1 MYASLFL
8 SLIAARTLA
17 RNLASSSG
25 EAALQIDVASSVMT
39 EISLMI
45 CFMIFDYYFAEQILF
60 VSPFAAISGERAMR
74 KKREKKPLEYQGFFL
89 GCVCISGG
97 VRGTS
102 GRWVTALI
110 YGGAVCGGVLE
121 GCESWWGFRRRWHTF
136 HGIYRNTREPGSRVH
151 ARGGDGMDATPSALG
166 YAA

>member
-45 CFMIFDYYFAEQILF
+45 CFMIFDYYFAE
-60 VSPFAAISGERAMR
+60 R
-74 KKREKKPLEYQGFFL
+74 
-89 GCVCISGG
+89 
-97 VRGTS
+97 
-102 GRWVTALI
+102 
-110 YGGAVCGGVLE
+110 
-121 GCESWWGFRRRWHTF
+121 
-136 HGIYRNTREPGSRVH
+136 
-151 ARGGDGMDATPSALG
+151 
-166 YAA
+166 

>member
-1 MYASLFL
+1 
-8 SLIAARTLA
+8 
-17 RNLASSSG
+17 
-25 EAALQIDVASSVMT
+25 LQIDVASSVMT

-89 GCVCISGG
+89 GCVCISSGDRGRERAVGDWADITGDCSVAASWRGVNHGG
-97 VRGTS
+97 GRRG
-102 GRWVTALI
+102 
-110 YGGAVCGGVLE
+110 
-121 GCESWWGFRRRWHTF
+121 WHTF
-136 HGIYRNTREPGSRVH
+136 QGIYRNTREPGSRVH
-151 ARGGDGMDATPSALG
+151 ARGGDGMDATSSAVE